1 MPKGWRFLL
10 VAAVSSVAY
19 LGLIASGLSR
29 GAEYYLYD
37 RYLQLC
43 PRKSS
48 SPDEKI
54 IVVGL
59 TEEDIVKIGGF
70 PVNDR
75 LLGDLLLKI
84 RKQNPRVIG
93 LDLHRNA
100 KTGNS
105 DSASQKLA
113 SIFRETPNLI
123 GVEKT
128 TGGNPLEKPILPHPE
143 LVGRTGASEV
153 IEDDDGIVRRG
164 YLYLQKSVGEELS
177 QQNLGGL
184 ATKTQANDR
193 ATVSMLPSFSLA
205 VALKYLEK
213 ENIKPTGYKS
223 WLKLN
228 QTVFTGLRVNRR
240 FYSAD
245 SIDNYQILI
254 NYCSAQKSFKQL
266 SFSQVL
272 SEDFEEEVFRERI
285 VLIGSTSETVDD
297 IFKIPNQR
305 KIVRGDWELI
315 FGVEVH
321 GYLAS
326 AIINSALKPNQA
338 NSLSFLPISVEYS
351 LLSLLLLSE
360 SLLLVVWLHKKSRT
374 FMGLTGFLLMQVSLI
389 FMVGWLVFLAG
400 WWIPVAS
407 YVYIILFIALTG
419 SFFVYIDKL
428 KNDNI
433 LLEEKVRQKTQK
445 LEEAYKQIAA
455 QEKLFAYQG
464 LAKTLSHEIK
474 NQTNALKANA
484 QNCSHN
490 ISQIKQIIEENYYLF
505 GDAEDFDEGFVDP
518 RQLCS
523 QSLEQLSRID
533 YLVEKITLILQELNR
548 NSGREGLKVSSLDLN
563 ELLKVIVT
571 ESTQVKQIENLE
583 INGNY
588 DDSLS
593 LVVGVKQHLERAL
606 ENIVLNACNSLALKS
621 KELKDYVPTLELVT
635 KERADS
641 IEIRIKDNG
650 QGIAL
655 EEQDKIFAMHWTT
668 RSETGGKG
676 LGLYFAKNLIREHGG
691 DINVESQPGEYA
703 EFIIRLPKS

>member
-1 MPKGWRFLL
+1 ML

-59 TEEDIVKIGGF
+59 TEEDIVKVGGF

-128 TGGNPLEKPILPHPE
+128 TGGNPLEKPILPHPA
-143 LVGRTGASEV
+143 LVGRTGASEI
-153 IEDDDGIVRRG
+153 IEDEDDVVRRG
-164 YLYLQKSVGEELS
+164 YLYLQKSAGE
-177 QQNLGGL
+177 
-184 ATKTQANDR
+184 TI
-193 ATVSMLPSFSLA
+193 PSFSLA

-213 ENIKPTGYKS
+213 ENIKPTGHKS

-245 SIDNYQILI
+245 SIDNYQILLD
-254 NYCSAQKSFKQL
+254 YCSAQKSFKQL

-272 SEDFEEEVFRERI
+272 SEDFEEEVFRDKI

-305 KIVRGDWELI
+305 KIARGDWELI

-326 AIINSALKPNQA
+326 AIVNSALKPNRA

-351 LLSLLLLSE
+351 LLSLLLLGE
-360 SLLLVVWLHKKSRT
+360 SLLLVAWLHKKPRT
-374 FMGLTGFLLMQVSLI
+374 FIGLAVFLLIQVSWILI
-389 FMVGWLVFLAG
+389 VGWLVFLAG
-400 WWIPVAS
+400 WWLTVAS
-407 YVYIILFIALTG
+407 YVYIILTITLVG

-428 KNDNI
+428 KNDKR

-474 NQTNALKANA
+474 NQTSALKANA
-484 QNCSHN
+484 QNCQHHLAE
-490 ISQIKQIIEENYYLF
+490 IKQIIEEDSFLCEYLS
-505 GDAEDFDEGFVDP
+505 DSPVDP
-518 RQLCS
+518 RGLCS

-533 YLVEKITLILQELNR
+533 YLVEKISLILQEFNQ
-548 NSGREGLKVSSLDLN
+548 NSGREDLKVSSLALN
-563 ELLKVIVT
+563 ELLKVIVA
-571 ESTQVKQIENLE
+571 ESTQVKPVENLQ
-583 INGNY
+583 INYNY
-588 DDSLS
+588 DDSLPP
-593 LVVGVKQHLERAL
+593 VVGIKQHLERAL
-606 ENIVLNACNSLALKS
+606 ENIVLNACDSLAWKT

-635 KERADS
+635 KELADS
-641 IEIRIKDNG
+641 LEIRIKDNG
-650 QGIAL
+650 KGIAL